1 MRSASARSR
10 DSRVAD
16 PLLQTVLL
24 LPCNFFIRAPCVF
37 WRVPLFSLR
46 LIFSS
51 GILLRMSWDT
61 QLTIYLF
68 QTSVVFCLLNLT
80 CYTLKSLG
88 ISSSNP
94 LSDSSKIPSRRRRPS
109 TDDAPLQIMRRPY
122 LCGSRTWSSQ
132 ERGVAGANGKCGQL
146 EDAVGFFERMPSRLG
161 VADVERMQQFVYI
174 LGCSVILMRR
184 NSLYVA
190 CHSSQKRGILMLAW
204 IYIVSLFCQ
213 SKDTIFSI

>member
-51 GILLRMSWDT
+51 GILLRLSWDT

-122 LCGSRTWSSQ
+122 LCGSREHGARRSVALQ
-132 ERGVAGANGKCGQL
+132 ELTASAGSWKMQL
-146 EDAVGFFERMPSRLG
+146 
-161 VADVERMQQFVYI
+161 
-174 LGCSVILMRR
+174 
-184 NSLYVA
+184 
-190 CHSSQKRGILMLAW
+190 
-204 IYIVSLFCQ
+204 VSLSGCLL
-213 SKDTIFSI
+213 